1 MDEYTGLGKRDLNA
15 EHHWQ
20 NIETTGVLKNH
31 RRKLVI
37 FPGDG
42 TDTDRAA
49 NGFAKIIDSVF
60 PENEKPEIYSLVYRD
75 SSPCYAHRLYTQA
88 ATNHLNDAR
97 YPLGRAPK
105 PYLDTFY
112 QEQILPLI
120 SQKNGKERLPL
131 EEAAQYLRATTIG
144 THCHG
149 STVLLD
155 IENKLKQS
163 MQELGY
169 SSQEQAFLLKQ
180 IVSINFCSSM
190 PLEQTQTSA
199 LHIISQADGQA
210 VANWR
215 FGSLNHYIQ
224 KNKLS
229 QNETALFN
237 TSDNEKCLVL
247 RNIYDLGVD
256 EIDGAS
262 PDEHLGRI
270 YLQTDINSQYCTP
283 ESTQALQLIHQ
294 TMRGV
299 ISAPVSENMWQYM
312 PQTDNRK
319 VYENSGKKYYQKFQ
333 KRRQLINQAEE
344 KLWQVLNSGHQL
356 DLTKLPMAPLFLRRN
371 NQGKTPFEQLI
382 QNGNVEEIKQIYKSI
397 KAYETKEHDALLP
410 SRLINNTIEY
420 AAQNKRFDIAQ
431 CFVGKGATSLP
442 LQLHADKITAD
453 DIPAMLPI
461 LEKLQTGGQI
471 TYTLLPIYAKSFQ
484 ISNLLQRRQTQKRLK
499 KLVFLD
505 KTSVHENAMLYN
517 FCEKFENPTK
527 QEMQTEFTNKI
538 SEKLAKAKNVKDV
551 HDIVDLERARQASD
565 TSHNLYEGL
574 STEAKIRLEQLSH
587 KIIKQKLNECA
598 REAVIRG
605 HKADFPI
612 TLFYCRNQTP
622 EQKQAFDELITKLNQ
637 AYLDNPS
644 QRTQLIEQMKDEM
657 IKRNPSIFK
666 EELKKQNQPL
676 TKDVN
681 IHD

>member
-1 MDEYTGLGKRDLNA
+1 MDEYIGFGKRDLNA

-20 NIETTGVLKNH
+20 NIEATGVLKNH
-31 RRKLVI
+31 RRKVVI

-42 TDTDRAA
+42 TEFEREA
-49 NGFAKIIDSVF
+49 NGFSKAIGSIF
-60 PENEKPEIYSLVYRD
+60 PENDKPEIYSLVYRD
-75 SSPCYAHRLYTQA
+75 NSPCYAHRLYMQA
-88 ATNHLNDAR
+88 DTKHLNDSR

-120 SQKNGKERLPL
+120 SQKDGKERLPL

-169 SSQEQAFLLKQ
+169 SKSEQAFLLKQ

-215 FGSLNHYIQ
+215 FGSLNHFIQ
-224 KNKLS
+224 TQNLAR
-229 QNETALFN
+229 NETALFN

-247 RNIYDLGVD
+247 RNIYDLGID

-262 PDEHLGRI
+262 PDEHLGTL
-270 YLQTDINSQYCTP
+270 YCYFDINPQYRTP
-283 ESTQALQLIHQ
+283 ESTQALQFVHQ

-356 DLTKLPMAPLFLRRN
+356 DLTKLPMAPIFLRRDD
-371 NQGKTPFEQLI
+371 QGKTPFEQLI
-382 QNGNVEEIKQIYKSI
+382 QNGNVKEIEQIYKSI
-397 KAYETKEHDALLP
+397 KAYEKKENDALLP

-420 AAQNKRFDIAQ
+420 AAQNKRFDIAN
-431 CFVGKGATSLP
+431 CFVEKGATSLP
-442 LQLHADKITAD
+442 LQLHADKIAAD

-471 TYTLLPIYAKSFQ
+471 TYTLLPIYAKSFE
-484 ISNLLQRRQTQKRLK
+484 ISNLLLRRQTQKRLK
-499 KLVFLD
+499 DFIFTD
-505 KTSVHENAMLYN
+505 KASISENIALYH
-517 FCEKFENPTK
+517 FCEKFEAPK
-527 QEMQTEFTNKI
+527 RQEMQTEFTNKI
-538 SEKLAKAKNVKDV
+538 SEKLAKAKDV
-551 HDIVDLERARQASD
+551 YDIVKLERARQATD
-565 TSHNLYEGL
+565 ASHNVYEGL
-574 STEAKIRLEQLSH
+574 SKEAKIRLEQLSN

-598 REAVIRG
+598 REAVTRG
-605 HKADFPI
+605 HKSDFPI

-622 EQKQAFDELITKLNQ
+622 EQRQAFKELIVKLNQ
-637 AYLDNPS
+637 AYRDNPS
-644 QRTQLIEQMKDEM
+644 QKSQLIKQMKDKM
-657 IKRNPSIFK
+657 IALNASVFKTIEKASPSQYKRINHTN
-666 EELKKQNQPL
+666 E
-676 TKDVN
+676 
-681 IHD
+681 

>member
-1 MDEYTGLGKRDLNA
+1 MDEYTGFGKRDLNA

-20 NIETTGVLKNH
+20 NIEARGVLKKH
-31 RRKLVI
+31 RRKVVI

-60 PENEKPEIYSLVYRD
+60 PENEKPEMYSLIYRD
-75 SSPCYAHRLYTQA
+75 NSSCYSHRLYMQA
-88 ATNHLNDAR
+88 NTNHLNDSR
-97 YPLGRAPK
+97 YPLGRAPQ

-120 SQKNGKERLPL
+120 SQKDGTERIAL

-163 MQELGY
+163 MQTLGY
-169 SSQEQAFLLKQ
+169 SKSEQDFLLKQ

-215 FGSLNHYIQ
+215 FGSLNHFIQ
-224 KNKLS
+224 TKKLAR
-229 QNETALFN
+229 NETALFN

-247 RNIYDLGVD
+247 RNIYDLDTGD
-256 EIDGAS
+256 KINGAT
-262 PDEHLGRI
+262 PDEHLGRL
-270 YLQTDINSQYCTP
+270 YFHFDLNSQYRTS
-283 ESTQALQLIHQ
+283 ESTQALQFVHQ
-294 TMRGV
+294 TMQAIV
-299 ISAPVSENMWQYM
+299 SAPVSDNMWQYM

-344 KLWQVLNSGHQL
+344 KLWQTLNSGHQL

-371 NQGKTPFEQLI
+371 PQGKTPFEQVI
-382 QNGNVEEIKQIYKSI
+382 QNGNVDEIKQIYKSI
-397 KAYETKEHDALLP
+397 KTYETKEHDALLP
-410 SRLINNTIEY
+410 ARLLNKTIEY
-420 AAQNKRFDIAQ
+420 AAQNKRFDIAN
-431 CFVGKGATSLP
+431 CFIAKGATSLP
-442 LQLHADKITAD
+442 LQLQADKIAAD

-471 TYTLLPIYAKSFQ
+471 TYTLLPIYAKSFE
-484 ISNLLQRRQTQKRLK
+484 ISNLLQKRQTQQFLK
-499 KLVFLD
+499 SMVFLD
-505 KTSVHENAMLYN
+505 KTSLSENASLYQ
-517 FCEKFENPTK
+517 FCEKFENPAK
-527 QEMQTEFTNKI
+527 QEMQKEFINKI
-538 SEKLAKAKNVKDV
+538 SEKLAKTKDAY
-551 HDIVDLERARQASD
+551 DIVKLERARQATDS
-565 TSHNLYEGL
+565 SHNLYEGL
-574 STEAKIRLEQLSH
+574 SKEAKIRLEQFSH

-598 REAVIRG
+598 REAITRG
-605 HKADFPI
+605 HNADFPI

-622 EQKQAFDELITKLNQ
+622 EQRQAFDELITKLNQ

-644 QRTQLIEQMKDEM
+644 QRYQLIEQMKDEM
-657 IKRNPSIFK
+657 IKRNPSVFQTAEK
-666 EELKKQNQPL
+666 VSPL
-676 TKDVN
+676 PNKRIDHTN
-681 IHD
+681 E

>member
-1 MDEYTGLGKRDLNA
+1 MDEYIGFGKRDLNA

-20 NIETTGVLKNH
+20 IIEESSVLKNH
-31 RRKLVI
+31 RRKVVI

-42 TDTDRAA
+42 TELDREA
-49 NGFAKIIDSVF
+49 NGFSKAIGSIF
-60 PENEKPEIYSLVYRD
+60 PENDKPEMYSLVYKD
-75 SSPCYAHRLYTQA
+75 NNPCYVHRLYMQA

-97 YPLGRAPK
+97 YPLGRAPQ

-112 QEQILPLI
+112 QEQILPLV

-131 EEAAQYLRATTIG
+131 EEAAQYLRSTTIG

-169 SSQEQAFLLKQ
+169 SKSEQAFLLKQ

-215 FGSLNHYIQ
+215 FGSLNHFIQ
-224 KNKLS
+224 TQNLTR
-229 QNETALFN
+229 NETALFN

-247 RNIYDLGVD
+247 RNIYDLGID

-262 PDEHLGRI
+262 PDEHLGTL
-270 YLQTDINSQYCTP
+270 YCYFDINSQYRTP
-283 ESTQALQLIHQ
+283 ESTQALQFVHQ
-294 TMRGV
+294 TMRAV

-312 PQTDNRK
+312 PQADNRK
-319 VYENSGKKYYQKFQ
+319 AYENSGKKYYQKFQ

-344 KLWQVLNSGHQL
+344 KLWQTLNSGHQL

-371 NQGKTPFEQLI
+371 DQGKTPFEQLI
-382 QNGNVEEIKQIYKSI
+382 QNGNVKEIAQVYKSI
-397 KAYETKEHDALLP
+397 KAYEKKENDALLP
-410 SRLINNTIEY
+410 ARLINNTIEY
-420 AAQNKRFDIAQ
+420 SARNKRFDIAY
-431 CFVGKGATSLP
+431 CFVEKGATSLP
-442 LQLHADKITAD
+442 LQLHADKIVAD

-461 LEKLQTGGQI
+461 LEKLQAGGQI
-471 TYTLLPIYAKSFQ
+471 TYTFLPIYAKSFQ
-484 ISNLLQRRQTQKRLK
+484 ISNLLQKRQTQQRLK
-499 KLVFLD
+499 KLIFLD
-505 KTSVHENAMLYN
+505 KTSVHENAILYN
-517 FCEKFENPTK
+517 FCKQFENPAK
-527 QEMQTEFTNKI
+527 QEMQKEFINKI
-538 SEKLAKAKNVKDV
+538 SEKLPKAKDV
-551 HDIVDLERARQASD
+551 HDIVDLERARQATD
-565 TSHNLYEGL
+565 ESHNLYEGL
-574 STEAKIRLEQLSH
+574 NKEAKIRLEQLSH
-587 KIIKQKLNECA
+587 KIIKQRLNECA
-598 REAVIRG
+598 REAVTRG

-622 EQKQAFDELITKLNQ
+622 EQKQAFKELIENLNQ

-657 IKRNPSIFK
+657 IALNTSVFKTNEKVSPIQHKRIEHTN
-666 EELKKQNQPL
+666 E
-676 TKDVN
+676 
-681 IHD
+681 

>member
-1 MDEYTGLGKRDLNA
+1 MDEYTGFGKRDLNA

-20 NIETTGVLKNH
+20 NIEATGVLKNH

-49 NGFAKIIDSVF
+49 NGFAKIIDSIF

-75 SSPCYAHRLYTQA
+75 NNSCYAHRLYTQA

-97 YPLGRAPK
+97 YPLGRAPQ

-120 SQKNGKERLPL
+120 SQKNGKERITL

-155 IENKLKQS
+155 IENKLKQF

-169 SSQEQAFLLKQ
+169 SKSEQAFLLKQ

-229 QNETALFN
+229 QNEIALFN

-247 RNIYDLGVD
+247 RNIYDLGID

-262 PDEHLGRI
+262 PDEHLGSL
-270 YLQTDINSQYCTP
+270 YLHTDINSQYRTP
-283 ESTQALQLIHQ
+283 EATKTLQFVHQ
-294 TMRGV
+294 TMRAM

-356 DLTKLPMAPLFLRRN
+356 DLTKLPMAPLFLRRD

-397 KAYETKEHDALLP
+397 KAYEKKEHDALLP
-410 SRLINNTIEY
+410 ARLLNKTIEY
-420 AAQNKRFDIAQ
+420 AALNKRFDIAN
-431 CFVGKGATSLP
+431 CFVEKGAASLP
-442 LQLHADKITAD
+442 LQLHADKIAAD

-471 TYTLLPIYAKSFQ
+471 TYTLLPIYAKSFE
-484 ISNLLQRRQTQKRLK
+484 ITNLLQRRQTQQRLK
-499 KLVFLD
+499 NLVFLD
-505 KTSVHENAMLYN
+505 KTSVHENASLYQ
-517 FCEKFENPTK
+517 FCEKFEAPVK
-527 QEMQTEFTNKI
+527 QEIQKEFINKI
-538 SEKLAKAKNVKDV
+538 SEKLAKTKDV
-551 HDIVDLERARQASD
+551 LEIVKIEKARQATD
-565 TSHNLYEGL
+565 ESHNLYEGL
-574 STEAKIRLEQLSH
+574 SKEAKIRLEQLSH
-587 KIIKQKLNECA
+587 KIIKQRLNECA
-598 REAVIRG
+598 REAVTRG

-612 TLFYCRNQTP
+612 TLFYCRNQTQ

-644 QRTQLIEQMKDEM
+644 QRTQLIWQMKNVM
-657 IKRNPSIFK
+657 MSKHPTLFK

-676 TKDVN
+676 PKDVN

>member
-1 MDEYTGLGKRDLNA
+1 MDEYTGFGKRDLNA
-15 EHHWQ
+15 KHHWQ
-20 NIETTGVLKNH
+20 NIEEPGILKNY
-31 RRKLVI
+31 RRKVVI

-60 PENEKPEIYSLVYRD
+60 PKNEKPEIYSLVYRD
-75 SSPCYAHRLYTQA
+75 SSPCYAHRLYMQA
-88 ATNHLNDAR
+88 DTNHLNDSR
-97 YPLGRAPK
+97 YPLGRAPR
-105 PYLDTFY
+105 PYLNTFY

-120 SQKNGKERLPL
+120 SQKSGKERIPL
-131 EEAAQYLRATTIG
+131 EEAAQYLRSTTIV

-155 IENKLKQS
+155 IEKKLKQS

-169 SSQEQAFLLKQ
+169 SKSEQAFLLKQ
-180 IVSINFCSSM
+180 VVSINFCSSM

-215 FGSLNHYIQ
+215 FGSLNHFIQ
-224 KNKLS
+224 TQNLAR
-229 QNETALFN
+229 NETALFN

-262 PDEHLGRI
+262 PDEHLGRL
-270 YLQTDINSQYCTP
+270 YFHTDINSQYRTP
-283 ESTQALQLIHQ
+283 ESTQALQLVHQ
-294 TMRGV
+294 TMRDML
-299 ISAPVSENMWQYM
+299 SAPVSENIWQYI

-319 VYENSGKKYYQKFQ
+319 IYENSGKKYYQKFQ

-344 KLWQVLNSGHQL
+344 KLWQVLNAGHQL

-382 QNGNVEEIKQIYKSI
+382 QNGNVEEIEQIYKSI
-397 KAYETKEHDALLP
+397 KAYEKKEHDALLP
-410 SRLINNTIEY
+410 ARLINQTIEY
-420 AAQNKRFDIAQ
+420 AAQNKHFDIAN
-431 CFVGKGATSLP
+431 CFVEKGATSLP
-442 LQLHADKITAD
+442 LQLHADKIAAD

-461 LEKLQTGGQI
+461 LEKLHTGGQI

-484 ISNLLQRRQTQKRLK
+484 ISNLLQSRQIQQRLK
-499 KLVFLD
+499 SLVFLD
-505 KTSVHENAMLYN
+505 KPSLSENASLYQ
-517 FCEKFENPTK
+517 FCEKFENPAK
-527 QEMQTEFTNKI
+527 QEMQKEFINKI
-538 SEKLAKAKNVKDV
+538 SEKLAKAKDAY
-551 HDIVDLERARQASD
+551 DIVKLERARQATD
-565 TSHNLYEGL
+565 TSHNLYEEL
-574 STEAKIRLEQLSH
+574 STESKIRLEQLSH

-598 REAVIRG
+598 REAVTRG

-612 TLFYCRNQTP
+612 TLFYCRNQNK
-622 EQKQAFDELITKLNQ
+622 EQKQTFDELITKLNQ

-644 QRTQLIEQMKDEM
+644 QRTQLIAQMKNVM
-657 IKRNPSIFK
+657 MSKHPTLFK
-666 EELKKQNQPL
+666 KELQKQNQPVP
-676 TKDVN
+676 KDVN

>member
-1 MDEYTGLGKRDLNA
+1 MDEYTGFGKRDLNA
-15 EHHWQ
+15 KHHWQ
-20 NIETTGVLKNH
+20 NIEELGILKNYH
-31 RRKLVI
+31 RKVVI

-60 PENEKPEIYSLVYRD
+60 QKNEKPEIYSLVYRD
-75 SSPCYAHRLYTQA
+75 SSPCYAHRLYMQA
-88 ATNHLNDAR
+88 DTNHLNDSR
-97 YPLGRAPK
+97 YPLGRAPQ

-120 SQKNGKERLPL
+120 SQKSGKERIPL
-131 EEAAQYLRATTIG
+131 KEAAQYLRSTTIV

-155 IENKLKQS
+155 IEKKLKQS

-169 SSQEQAFLLKQ
+169 SKSEQAFFLNQ
-180 IVSINFCSSM
+180 VVSINFCSSM

-215 FGSLNHYIQ
+215 FGSLNHFIQ
-224 KNKLS
+224 TQNLAR
-229 QNETALFN
+229 NETALFN

-262 PDEHLGRI
+262 PDEHLGRL
-270 YLQTDINSQYCTP
+270 YFHTDINSQYRTP
-283 ESTQALQLIHQ
+283 ESTQALQLVHQ
-294 TMRGV
+294 TMRDML
-299 ISAPVSENMWQYM
+299 SAPASENIWPYM

-344 KLWQVLNSGHQL
+344 KLWQVLNAGHQL

-382 QNGNVEEIKQIYKSI
+382 QNGNVEEIEQIYKSI
-397 KAYETKEHDALLP
+397 KAYEKKEHDALLP
-410 SRLINNTIEY
+410 ARLINQTIEY
-420 AAQNKRFDIAQ
+420 AAQNKRFDIAN
-431 CFVGKGATSLP
+431 CFVEKGATSLP
-442 LQLHADKITAD
+442 LQLHADKIAAD

-461 LEKLQTGGQI
+461 LEKLHTGGQI

-484 ISNLLQRRQTQKRLK
+484 ISNLLQSRQIQQRLK
-499 KLVFLD
+499 SLVFLD
-505 KTSVHENAMLYN
+505 KPSLSENASLYQ
-517 FCEKFENPTK
+517 FCEKFENPAK
-527 QEMQTEFTNKI
+527 QEMQKEFINKI
-538 SEKLAKAKNVKDV
+538 SEKLAKAKDAY
-551 HDIVDLERARQASD
+551 DIVKLERARQATD
-565 TSHNLYEGL
+565 TSHNLYEEL
-574 STEAKIRLEQLSH
+574 STESKIRLEQLSH

-598 REAVIRG
+598 REAVTRG

-612 TLFYCRNQTP
+612 TLFYCRNQNK

-637 AYLDNPS
+637 AYLDTPS
-644 QRTQLIEQMKDEM
+644 QRTQLIAQMKNVM
-657 IKRNPSIFK
+657 MSKHPTLFPK
-666 EELKKQNQPL
+666 ELQKQNQPVP
-676 TKDVN
+676 KDVN

>member
-1 MDEYTGLGKRDLNA
+1 MDEYTGFGKRDLNA
-15 EHHWQ
+15 KHHWQ
-20 NIETTGVLKNH
+20 NIEEPGILKNY
-31 RRKLVI
+31 RRKVVI

-42 TDTDRAA
+42 TNTDRAA

-60 PENEKPEIYSLVYRD
+60 PKNEKPEIYSLVYRD
-75 SSPCYAHRLYTQA
+75 SSPCYAHRLHMQA
-88 ATNHLNDAR
+88 DTNHLNDSR
-97 YPLGRAPK
+97 YPLGRAPR

-120 SQKNGKERLPL
+120 SQKSGKERIPL
-131 EEAAQYLRATTIG
+131 EEAAQYLRSTTIV

-155 IENKLKQS
+155 IEKKLKQS

-169 SSQEQAFLLKQ
+169 SKSEQAFLLKQ
-180 IVSINFCSSM
+180 VVSINFCSSM

-215 FGSLNHYIQ
+215 FGSLNHFIQ
-224 KNKLS
+224 TQNLAR
-229 QNETALFN
+229 NETALFN

-262 PDEHLGRI
+262 PDEHLGRL
-270 YLQTDINSQYCTP
+270 YFHTDINSQYRTP
-283 ESTQALQLIHQ
+283 ESTQALQLVHQ
-294 TMRGV
+294 TMRDMLA
-299 ISAPVSENMWQYM
+299 APVSENIWQYI

-319 VYENSGKKYYQKFQ
+319 IYENSGKKYYQKFQ

-344 KLWQVLNSGHQL
+344 KLWQVLNAGHQL

-382 QNGNVEEIKQIYKSI
+382 QNGNVEEIEQIYKSI
-397 KAYETKEHDALLP
+397 KAYEKKEHDALLP
-410 SRLINNTIEY
+410 ARLINQTIEY
-420 AAQNKRFDIAQ
+420 AAQNKRFDIAN
-431 CFVGKGATSLP
+431 CFVEKGATSLP
-442 LQLHADKITAD
+442 LQLHADKIAAD

-461 LEKLQTGGQI
+461 LEKLHTGGQI

-484 ISNLLQRRQTQKRLK
+484 ISNLLQSRQIQQRLK
-499 KLVFLD
+499 SLVFLD
-505 KTSVHENAMLYN
+505 KPSLSENASLYQ
-517 FCEKFENPTK
+517 FCEKFENPAK
-527 QEMQTEFTNKI
+527 QEMQKEFINKI
-538 SEKLAKAKNVKDV
+538 SEKLAKAKDAY
-551 HDIVDLERARQASD
+551 DIVKLERARQATD
-565 TSHNLYEGL
+565 TSHNLYEEL
-574 STEAKIRLEQLSH
+574 STESKIRLEQLSH

-598 REAVIRG
+598 REAVTRG

-612 TLFYCRNQTP
+612 TLFYCRNQNK

-637 AYLDNPS
+637 AYLDTPS
-644 QRTQLIEQMKDEM
+644 QRTQLIAQMKNVM
-657 IKRNPSIFK
+657 MSKHPTLFK
-666 EELKKQNQPL
+666 KELQKQNQPVP
-676 TKDVN
+676 KDVN

>member
-1 MDEYTGLGKRDLNA
+1 MDEYTGFGKRDLNA
-15 EHHWQ
+15 KHHWQ
-20 NIETTGVLKNH
+20 NIEEPGILKNY
-31 RRKLVI
+31 RRKVVI

-42 TDTDRAA
+42 TNTDRAA

-60 PENEKPEIYSLVYRD
+60 QKNEKPEIYSLVYRD
-75 SSPCYAHRLYTQA
+75 SSPCYAHRLYMQA
-88 ATNHLNDAR
+88 DTNHLNDSR
-97 YPLGRAPK
+97 YPLGRAPQ

-120 SQKNGKERLPL
+120 SQKSGKGRIPL
-131 EEAAQYLRATTIG
+131 KEVAQYLRSTTIV

-155 IENKLKQS
+155 IEKKLKQS

-169 SSQEQAFLLKQ
+169 SKSEQAFLLKQ
-180 IVSINFCSSM
+180 VVSINFCSSM

-215 FGSLNHYIQ
+215 FGSLNHFIQ
-224 KNKLS
+224 TQNLAR
-229 QNETALFN
+229 NETALFN

-262 PDEHLGRI
+262 PDEHLGRL
-270 YLQTDINSQYCTP
+270 YFHTDINSQYRTP
-283 ESTQALQLIHQ
+283 ESTQALQLVHQ
-294 TMRGV
+294 TMRDML
-299 ISAPVSENMWQYM
+299 SAPVSENIWQYI

-319 VYENSGKKYYQKFQ
+319 IYENSGKKYYQKFQ

-344 KLWQVLNSGHQL
+344 KLWQVLNAGHQL

-382 QNGNVEEIKQIYKSI
+382 QNGNVEEIEQIYKSI
-397 KAYETKEHDALLP
+397 KAYEKKEHDALLP
-410 SRLINNTIEY
+410 ARLINQTIEY
-420 AAQNKRFDIAQ
+420 AAQNKRFDIAN
-431 CFVGKGATSLP
+431 CFVEKGATSLP
-442 LQLHADKITAD
+442 LQLHADKIAAD

-461 LEKLQTGGQI
+461 LEKLHTGGQI

-484 ISNLLQRRQTQKRLK
+484 ISNLLQSRQIQQRLK
-499 KLVFLD
+499 SLVFLD
-505 KTSVHENAMLYN
+505 KPSLSENASLYQ
-517 FCEKFENPTK
+517 FCEKFENPAK
-527 QEMQTEFTNKI
+527 QEMQKEFINKI
-538 SEKLAKAKNVKDV
+538 SEKLAKAKDAY
-551 HDIVDLERARQASD
+551 DIVKLERARQATD
-565 TSHNLYEGL
+565 TSHNLYEEL
-574 STEAKIRLEQLSH
+574 STESKIRLEQLSH

-598 REAVIRG
+598 REAVTRG

-612 TLFYCRNQTP
+612 TLFYCRNQNK

-637 AYLDNPS
+637 AYLDTPS
-644 QRTQLIEQMKDEM
+644 QRTQLIAQMKNVM
-657 IKRNPSIFK
+657 MSKHPTLFQK
-666 EELKKQNQPL
+666 ELQKQNQPVP
-676 TKDVN
+676 KDVN